1 MEVQPTEVQ
10 MGHISSSG
18 AAAVGQQLNWS
29 ECREQEQEIYIQYN
43 MSYYG
48 IADSE
53 MAQERMGLWCV
64 AIYVVTVVASLVGNW
79 GVVLTVLLNRSM
91 RTTVNFYLSNLAFA
105 DALIAMFCMW
115 TYLVKHF
122 HDSYVLGVFMCRV
135 EGFVQMTAV
144 TSSVLTLS
152 AIACDRFVATLF
164 PFHVRT
170 TERRTNVVLG
180 LIWLLSAATASP
192 LLIYTTPIVVQWTD
206 VELTYCGESWP
217 QQIHWNPE
225 QLRCVVSQPH
235 KTIYYIAVTVTLFFL
250 PVLIM
255 AISYSMIV
263 YFLWRGRP
271 DITLNSNGNSTAAT
285 IHYRARKRVVKM
297 ACVVLGAFII
307 CWCPFQVMVLFTRLQ
322 EDKPLPD
329 WFSTVSF
336 WCTYLA
342 YANSAINPL
351 IYGGMSHN
359 FRAAFIRILRC
370 GRGDHNRKQQVQGGA
385 MGVVEGGTA
394 LRMNRAHVLVD
405 VASSKPNNVLERTLT
420 AIGAPGH
427 VVQGQTGPHLGTTH
441 PGLEPVCKSSHH
453 RLAQNQTASISDKYR
468 IACWSRHTVTTHTAI
483 HSASTS
489 CHYARASHVT
499 HTHTTMARNG
509 ATAILYQGTTV

>member
-1 MEVQPTEVQ
+1 MELPQSEV
-10 MGHISSSG
+10 
-18 AAAVGQQLNWS
+18 NWS
-29 ECREQEQEIYIQYN
+29 ECVMPEHAPHYVYN
-43 MSYYG
+43 LSYYEFG
-48 IADSE
+48 ETDP
-53 MAQERMGLWCV
+53 QEKMGLLCV
-64 AIYVVTVVASLVGNW
+64 MIYVVTLIASLVGNW

-122 HDSYVLGVFMCRV
+122 NDSYVLGGFMCRV

-170 TERRTNVVLG
+170 TERRTNFVLAS
-180 LIWLLSAATASP
+180 IWMLSAAAASP

-206 VELTYCGESWP
+206 AARTYCGDSWP
-217 QQIHWNPE
+217 QESVWSPDLN
-225 QLRCVVSQPH
+225 RCVVSSPH
-235 KTIYYIAVTVTLFFL
+235 KTLYYIGVTVTLFFV

-255 AISYSMIV
+255 TISYSMIV

-307 CWCPFQVMVLFTRLQ
+307 CWCPFQVMVLFTRLR
-322 EDKPLPD
+322 EGNMPLPD
-329 WFSTVSF
+329 WFPTFSF

-359 FRAAFIRILRC
+359 FRQAFVKILRC
-370 GRGDHNRKQQVQGGA
+370 GRVDHSRKQKLPNED
-385 MGVVEGGTA
+385 GVA
-394 LRMNRAHVLVD
+394 LRANRAHVNEMD
-405 VASSKPNNVLERTLT
+405 RAK
-420 AIGAPGH
+420 H
-427 VVQGQTGPHLGTTH
+427 
-441 PGLEPVCKSSHH
+441 
-453 RLAQNQTASISDKYR
+453 ASIKTKNASICDKYK
-468 IACWSRHTVTTHTAI
+468 IACWARHTVTTH
-483 HSASTS
+483 SAVNSS
-489 CHYARASHVT
+489 PPCRCSRANHIT
-499 HTHTTMARNG
+499 RNG
-509 ATAILYQGTTV
+509 EAYQGTDV